1 MGHEDLADALRAA
14 VAADTGVTD
23 ASLRTA
29 TAAGSTVDEPYDTL
43 ARQIRDASHR
53 VTDAEVAAVREV
65 AGSDK
70 AAFEIVMAACVGAGL
85 QRWDAFREAI
95 DAAG

>member
-1 MGHEDLADALRAA
+1 MGHQEFADALRAA
-14 VAADTGVTD
+14 VGADTGVTD

-29 TAAGSTVDEPYDTL
+29 IAAGAPVAEPYDML

-53 VTDAEVAAVREV
+53 VTDAEVAAVRDA

-70 AAFEIVMAACVGAGL
+70 AAFEVVMSACVGAGL
-85 QRWDAFREAI
+85 MRWDAFCEAI

>member
-1 MGHEDLADALRAA
+1 MEHQDFADALRAA
-14 VAADTGVTD
+14 VSADTGVTD
-23 ASLRTA
+23 TSLRTA
-29 TAAGSTVDEPYDTL
+29 IAAGSPVDEPYDTL
-43 ARQIRDASHR
+43 ARQIRDVSHR
-53 VTDAEVAAVREV
+53 VTDAEVAAVRDV